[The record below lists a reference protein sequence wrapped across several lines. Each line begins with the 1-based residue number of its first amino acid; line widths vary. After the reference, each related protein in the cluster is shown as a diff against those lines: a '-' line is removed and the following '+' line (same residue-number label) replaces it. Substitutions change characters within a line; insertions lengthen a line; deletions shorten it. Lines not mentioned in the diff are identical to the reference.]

1 MEVFKNLTP
10 EVSGYQRAKRS
21 GGRVA
26 QEVKVTDLLGD
37 DAQPRAGAESCT
49 CGQRIWRRAMSLRSR
64 GALSA
69 TAAQTHS
76 ATAATAA
83 AAGRDS
89 ASATTLV
96 VPGKYFS
103 WLVYSEI
110 KAR

>member
-10 EVSGYQRAKRS
+10 EVPGYQRAERS
-21 GGRVA
+21 GGGVA
-26 QEVKVTDLLGD
+26 QEVEVTDLLGD
-37 DAQPRAGAESCT
+37 DAQPRAGAESFYLWAEDLAESHVPEVQGCLVGDG
-49 CGQRIWRRAMSLRSR
+49 C
-64 GALSA
+64 
-69 TAAQTHS
+69 AAHS
-76 ATAATAA
+76 ALAATAA

>member
-1 MEVFKNLTP
+1 
-10 EVSGYQRAKRS
+10 
-21 GGRVA
+21 
-26 QEVKVTDLLGD
+26 
-37 DAQPRAGAESCT
+37 
-49 CGQRIWRRAMSLRSR
+49 MSLRSR

-76 ATAATAA
+76 GPA

-103 WLVYSEI
+103 WLVYSD
-110 KAR
+110 KSQVTLLAARGQRRDSVKGENQWFVVHPQFEWAALESRAEVFNTCHGCEEFSVES